1 MFIKLKKKFLL
12 IGNIMKINQSSQKKC
27 K

>member
-12 IGNIMKINQSSQKKC
+12 IGNIMKISSASQKKC